1 MNIISGFRQLNPAQ
15 LLLVHSQELPERL
28 AI

>member
-1 MNIISGFRQLNPAQ
+1 MNIISGFRQLNLVQ